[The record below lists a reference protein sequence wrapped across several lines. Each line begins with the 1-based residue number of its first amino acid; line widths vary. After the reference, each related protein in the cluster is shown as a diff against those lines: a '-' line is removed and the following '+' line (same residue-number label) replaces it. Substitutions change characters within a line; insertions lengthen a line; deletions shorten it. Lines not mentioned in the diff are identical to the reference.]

1 VDHPHST
8 SVVGDDAEAVATT
21 IALVKT
27 IQGFKELNARPL
39 ENSKI
44 VELLGP
50 PWLGVL
56 KRLNFGAKKFADW
69 KFTITEKITNST
81 TKMSSSDSCN

>member
-1 VDHPHST
+1 LLDFKNVLPICYLQPFLQEDLPEVDRPHST
-8 SVVGDDAEAVATT
+8 SVIGDDAEAVATT

-27 IQGFKELNARPL
+27 IPGFKGLNTRPL

-56 KRLNFGAKKFADW
+56 KRLNF
-69 KFTITEKITNST
+69 
-81 TKMSSSDSCN
+81 

>member
-1 VDHPHST
+1 VQPFLQEDLPEVDRLHST

-27 IQGFKELNARPL
+27 IPGFKGLKAGPL

-50 PWLGVL
+50 PWLVL
-56 KRLNFGAKKFADW
+56 QRLNFSAKKFADW
-69 KFTITEKITNST
+69 KFEL
-81 TKMSSSDSCN
+81 

>member
-1 VDHPHST
+1 MDHPHST

-27 IQGFKELNARPL
+27 IPGFKELNARPL

-44 VELLGP
+44 VELLGTT
-50 PWLGVL
+50 WLGVL
-56 KRLNFGAKKFADW
+56 KRLNFSAKKFADW
-69 KFTITEKITNST
+69 KFELQLISPLLIRLQIVPQR
-81 TKMSSSDSCN
+81 

>member
-1 VDHPHST
+1 MDHPHST

-27 IQGFKELNARPL
+27 IPGFKELNARPL

-44 VELLGP
+44 VEHLGP
-50 PWLGVL
+50 LWLGVL
-56 KRLNFGAKKFADW
+56 KGLNFGAKKFADW
-69 KFTITEKITNST
+69 KFELQLISPLLIRLKIVPQR
-81 TKMSSSDSCN
+81 